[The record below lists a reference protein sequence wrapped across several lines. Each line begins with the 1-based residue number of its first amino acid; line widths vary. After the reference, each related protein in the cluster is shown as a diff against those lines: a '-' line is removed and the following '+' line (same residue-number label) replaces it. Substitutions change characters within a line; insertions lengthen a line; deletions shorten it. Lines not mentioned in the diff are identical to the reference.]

1 MKEQFKR
8 IRVART
14 TLLIMLL
21 CSVMCTGIFAAQDP
35 DAMPGLPNQD
45 YSLKVTLQS
54 TNPDGS
60 KTGIKNA
67 KLNIY
72 KAANLRVKN
81 TAAYYTLTADFRESG
96 VDFDGMT
103 ADGANEAA
111 KKFASIVKEKSLSG
125 VSGVTDGSG
134 GVLFKNLEEGIYLVL
149 LDKYDSADERYTE
162 MAPFIV
168 SVPGIQKGENANSW
182 LFDVVVYPKLEIEP
196 QDYVDVDPPVI
207 KRVKGNRFS
216 REKFVFELKSENGN
230 NPMPIG
236 SRNGR
241 KQTTITGSGKS
252 GFGLWRFTEPGTYT
266 YRIREI
272 KGRNTHYKYDA
283 TEYRLEYRTYY
294 SGSKLKV
301 KTELTDEKGK
311 GYSALEGLVFTNEYI
326 SPIPP
331 VITGDNANLLLWII
345 CLVAALGSIAFVAHR
360 RCR

>member
-1 MKEQFKR
+1 MLMLA
-8 IRVART
+8 V
-14 TLLIMLL
+14 LLWGML
-21 CSVMCTGIFAAQDP
+21 CTGAFAMHDP
-35 DAMPGLPNQD
+35 DAMPNLPAD
-45 YSLKVTLQS
+45 GTYSLSVILQS
-54 TNPDGS
+54 SNPDGS
-60 KTGIKNA
+60 KTPIRGA
-67 KLNIY
+67 KLRVY

-81 TAAYYTLTADFRESG
+81 TAAYYTATSEFQEAG

-103 ADGANEAA
+103 AEASNAAA
-111 KKFASIVKEKSLSG
+111 KKFAEIVDKKNLKGQGISG
-125 VSGVTDGSG
+125 KTDGSG
-134 GVLFKNLEEGIYLVL
+134 KATFPNLEEGIYLVMP
-149 LDKYDSADERYTE
+149 DGYDSVDERYSE
-162 MAPFIV
+162 MEPFLV
-168 SVPGIQKGENANSW
+168 CVPGIQKGENANSW

-294 SGSKLKV
+294 SGSKMKLQAK
-301 KTELTDEKGK
+301 LTDSKGNVC
-311 GYSALEGLVFTNEYI
+311 SAKNGLIFTNQYRM
-326 SPIPP
+326 IPTP
-331 VITGDNANLLLWII
+331 ETGDDANMLLWILCI
-345 CLVAALGSIAFVAHR
+345 AAALGGTAAIARR